1 MMRRRPILY
10 VTAAGTLVFSVL
22 AIILG
27 LRGIIVSLEGS
38 SSRTWTSFGCTAA
51 TCGLI
56 CLGFHIRLRRPQR
69 NGDSSRRGRK
79 C

>member
-38 SSRTWTSFGCTAA
+38 PSRTWASFGAA
-51 TCGLI
+51 ACGLI
-56 CLGFHIRLRRPQR
+56 CLCFHIFLRRSQR
-69 NGDSSRRGRK
+69 DGDSTQRGRK
-79 C
+79 H

>member
-1 MMRRRPILY
+1 MRRRPILY

-38 SSRTWTSFGCTAA
+38 PSRTWASFGAA

-56 CLGFHIRLRRPQR
+56 CLGFHIRLRRSQR
-69 NGDSSRRGRK
+69 NGDSTRRGRK
-79 C
+79 R

>member
-22 AIILG
+22 AIILS

-56 CLGFHIRLRRPQR
+56 CLGFHIRLRRSQR

-79 C
+79 R